1 VNVTEVVA
9 PDYATK
15 VLALAQFLLG
25 RATDTSAQ
33 KKISVDAFNKMAGH
47 LGIPLTKEQL
57 LDMAQRPPLN
67 QIISNIEQDTIVFKG
82 ADPDQM
88 PMDQTQA
95 DKTVEKMADRA
106 AKEVAKNL
114 QP

>member
-1 VNVTEVVA
+1 MNVTEVVT
-9 PDYATK
+9 PDYTTK

-25 RATDTSAQ
+25 RATDTNAQ
-33 KKISVDAFNKMAGH
+33 KKISIDAFTKMAGH
-47 LGIPLTKEQL
+47 LGIPLTKDQL
-57 LDMAQRPPLN
+57 MDLAQRPPLS

-82 ADPDQM
+82 ADAEQM

-95 DKTVEKMADRA
+95 DRTVEKMADRA